1 MKKSITSIHPKAKKK
16 ERNVYPFLYVQ
27 LFLTF
32 LTLILGVISI
42 FKKEI
47 FGYFELSLSLVIF
60 DMGLNNKLIYK
71 RAYLTLFYLGIGLF
85 LFVLGLIK
93 IIGG

>member
-1 MKKSITSIHPKAKKK
+1 MKKSITNINPKAKKK

-42 FKKEI
+42 FKKSI
-47 FGYFELSLSLVIF
+47 FGYFELSLSFVIL